1 MSSNILRYKTY
12 VDDKNRSAK
21 GQTFTWEVGVRLA
34 SEAIQL
40 GRSHRD
46 LTVANYIELHRALD
60 LLRIRSV
67 SFALIASL
75 GCLAE
80 RSLGIPAARP
90 TYQY

>member
-1 MSSNILRYKTY
+1 MSSIILRYKSY
-12 VDDKNRSAK
+12 VNDKNRSAK
-21 GQTFTWEVGVRLA
+21 GRPLPWDVGVRLA

-40 GRSHRD
+40 GRTHRD
-46 LTVANYIELHRALD
+46 LTVANHIELHRALD

>member
-1 MSSNILRYKTY
+1 
-12 VDDKNRSAK
+12 
-21 GQTFTWEVGVRLA
+21 VRLA

-40 GRSHRD
+40 RFVLTAT
-46 LTVANYIELHRALD
+46 LTVANDIELHRALD

-80 RSLGIPAARP
+80 RSLGCLLRCRLINIDLPRRALAGTCPR
-90 TYQY
+90 

>member
-1 MSSNILRYKTY
+1 MSTIKIVAL
-12 VDDKNRSAK
+12 K
-21 GQTFTWEVGVRLA
+21 GRPLPWDVGVRLA
-34 SEAIQL
+34 LEAIQL

-46 LTVANYIELHRALD
+46 LTVANHIELHHALD

-75 GCLAE
+75 SCLAE

>member
-1 MSSNILRYKTY
+1 M
-12 VDDKNRSAK
+12 
-21 GQTFTWEVGVRLA
+21 RLA

-46 LTVANYIELHRALD
+46 LTVANHIELHRALD

-75 GCLAE
+75 GCLSRHLSEMMDRIAKGPE
-80 RSLGIPAARP
+80 AVKKSVRAADELP
-90 TYQY
+90 